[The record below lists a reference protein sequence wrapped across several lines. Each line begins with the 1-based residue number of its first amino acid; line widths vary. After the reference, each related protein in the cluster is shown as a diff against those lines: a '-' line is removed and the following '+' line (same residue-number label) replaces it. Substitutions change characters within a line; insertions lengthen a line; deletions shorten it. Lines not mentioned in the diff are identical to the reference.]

1 MNEAFATDRE
11 LVHSSGV
18 LTWGAANGRGKIAPA
33 LQREAVELRINEKR
47 KCQRGLV
54 ANLDDR
60 GPQWRHRCVSS
71 FAVGTQR
78 ASTCVLSRQ
87 AGSSRPWDGRDRG
100 FGSGSAHGRAHAT
113 PYVRSDPALDAVGIC
128 YRSLQTDRSFA
139 AEPVNI
145 DECTDRGC
153 LGDHSG
159 GRRARDGKQLGSEQA
174 SGDAAG

>member
-1 MNEAFATDRE
+1 MAT
-11 LVHSSGV
+11 
-18 LTWGAANGRGKIAPA
+18 P
-33 LQREAVELRINEKR
+33 LRIELCCR
-47 KCQRGLV
+47 DSAGIYVRIIE
-54 ANLDDR
+54 ASWFE
-60 GPQWRHRCVSS
+60 P
-71 FAVGTQR
+71 AVGR
-78 ASTCVLSRQ
+78 K
-87 AGSSRPWDGRDRG
+87 RPRIC
-100 FGSGSAHGRAHAT
+100 RAHAT
-113 PYVRSDPALDAVGIC
+113 PHLRSDQALDAVGIC

>member
-1 MNEAFATDRE
+1 
-11 LVHSSGV
+11 
-18 LTWGAANGRGKIAPA
+18 P
-33 LQREAVELRINEKR
+33 
-47 KCQRGLV
+47 
-54 ANLDDR
+54 
-60 GPQWRHRCVSS
+60 
-71 FAVGTQR
+71 

-87 AGSSRPWDGRDRG
+87 AGSSRPWDGRNRG
-100 FGSGSAHGRAHAT
+100 FGSGSAHGGTHAT
-113 PYVRSDPALDAVGIC
+113 PHLRSDPALDAVGIC

-174 SGDAAG
+174 SGEAAGYSPVGDPVRKNRGAQRGGVCGGLRHLGVRPQEKCATWTPGAEGAGLAWTGEANTADSS